1 VKNIETGN
9 LGRASRR
16 GQVAREHAHCG
27 RLARAIGPEEA
38 EDFAFF
44 YGKRNVVDCGF
55 ISEGFRQVL
64 NFYQSATSQVQN
76 ESRINRHRTCGQ
88 RNSPTFEPTFILKF
102 GSRGQAFVA
111 KFLTST
117 TNFFA
122 GITSERI

>member
-16 GQVAREHAHCG
+16 GQVARKHAHCG

-44 YGKRNVVDCGF
+44 YGKRNVVDCGV

-76 ESRINRHRTCGQ
+76 ESCINRHRPRGQ
-88 RNSPTFEPTFILKF
+88 SNNAAFEPTFILKF
-102 GSRGQAFVA
+102 GLARQDIMAKKRLIDKSDSRDSKQG
-111 KFLTST
+111 
-117 TNFFA
+117 
-122 GITSERI
+122 